1 MYKKQMNNNIIIIN
15 GPNLNL
21 LGEREQSQY
30 GSITF
35 NKLKENCLNKAKE
48 FKINL
53 EFYQSNVEGEIVTT
67 IQESKNK
74 FDGIIINAAGF
85 THTSVAIRDALDVYK
100 KPIIELHI
108 SNIYKREEFRHKS
121 LISDIVTGGIF
132 GLGDNGYILAI
143 ISMQNILQKWKLI
156 KTLLKN

>member
-1 MYKKQMNNNIIIIN
+1 MNNKIIIIN

-35 NKLKENCLNKAKE
+35 EKLKENCINKSKE
-48 FKINL
+48 LDL
-53 EFYQSNVEGEIVTT
+53 EVQFAQSNIEGELVNL
-67 IQESKNK
+67 IQEARKK
-74 FDGIIINAAGF
+74 FDGIIINAAAF
-85 THTSVAIRDALDVYK
+85 THTSVAIRDALDIFK

-132 GLGDNGYILAI
+132 GLGGDGYILAI
-143 ISMQNILQKWKLI
+143 ISMQN
-156 KTLLKN
+156 LLKNEN

>member
-1 MYKKQMNNNIIIIN
+1 MYKNLMNNNIIIIN

-35 NKLKENCLNKAKE
+35 DKLKENCLNKAKE
-48 FKINL
+48 LKINL
-53 EFYQSNVEGEIVTT
+53 EFYQSNIEGELVTA
-67 IQESKNK
+67 IQKAK
-74 FDGIIINAAGF
+74 RDFDGIIINAAGF
-85 THTSVAIRDALDVYK
+85 THTSVAIRDALDIYK

-108 SNIYKREEFRHKS
+108 SNIYKREEFRHQS
-121 LISDIVTGGIF
+121 LISAIATGGIF

-143 ISMQNILQKWKLI
+143 IAMQNIL
-156 KTLLKN
+156 KNENR